1 MSNPATVSTD
11 RFLLFGRAK
20 KQPPQGGSAQ
30 EETAKPK
37 PKKHTGLKV
46 AKYEVADDKVKFSNM
61 KGLYKKHWV
70 VEKEY
75 PIYEVTAVATEANWL
90 SLTWNNQ
97 TYQFKLRK
105 GESFAKLQEQI
116 QTKQFERQ
124 KANELTARADQRKS
138 DLLGVLDKSLPIVDS
153 SFDILIGLHAKRVDW
168 NKIEAYTQTLG
179 ASISVKPTTL
189 PPLYL
194 DFDAVNSAVK
204 TQIAKDTSN
213 ETLSVLKTIHGYF
226 TGLKSED
233 DLASFTPNFE
243 HVKAA
248 VLAYYTLNDLLLAK
262 VIGEKDNKK
271 EVAYLGEELLRAFE
285 RTGIKVDLATLLDA
299 VDGAASEAER
309 GDAVFEVRALFREQ
323 LKQL

>member
-11 RFLLFGRAK
+11 RFRLFGRNK
-20 KQPPQGGSAQ
+20 KQPPKAGSAQ
-30 EETAKPK
+30 GAPAKPK
-37 PKKHTGLKV
+37 SKKLTGLKV
-46 AKYEVADDKVKFSNM
+46 AKCEVADGKVIFSNI
-61 KGLYKKHWV
+61 KGLYKKRWV
-70 VEKEY
+70 IEKEF
-75 PIYEVTAVATEANWL
+75 PLYEVTAVATEANWL

-97 TYQFKLRK
+97 AYQFMLKK
-105 GESFAKLQEQI
+105 GELFAKLQEQI
-116 QTKQFERQ
+116 QTKQSERQ
-124 KANELTARADQRKS
+124 KANELTVRVAQRKS
-138 DLLGVLDKSLPIVDS
+138 DLLGLLDKSLPIVDS

-204 TQIAKDTSN
+204 TQIAKGTSK
-213 ETLSVLKTIHGYF
+213 ETLSVLKTVHGYF
-226 TGLKSED
+226 TSLKSED
-233 DLASFTPNFE
+233 ALASFTPNFE

-262 VIGEKDNKK
+262 VIGEKDSKK
-271 EVAYLGEELLRAFE
+271 EVKYLEELLKSFE
-285 RTGIKVDLATLLDA
+285 GTGVKVDFPALLVA
-299 VDGAASEAER
+299 IEGAAAEAER
-309 GDAVFEVRALFREQ
+309 GDVVFGVRALFREQ